1 MMTGTAA
8 LAGNMLMQNTL
19 DDLDRKKKEAEKATS
34 SSSDGTVADLSN
46 IQLGTQGSG
55 SADRD
60 LAKMTQ
66 LEYSNYIKNYRPIE
80 DQLIKKAQT
89 DDSLIRQAVQDAQ
102 TATPLMQGIAD
113 RQASRYGANLTAV
126 QQQQQTLGLERGNL
140 LGGIQGIRDA
150 RVAQKDQNRA
160 LMGDLINIGQGV
172 NRSALSQMST
182 AAKNQVDR
190 DNANSAM
197 RAQRRAQNM
206 QMMGTAAIALMF
218 M

>member
-1 MMTGTAA
+1 MMLATTAT
-8 LAGNMLMQNTL
+8 AGNVLMRNTL
-19 DDLDRKKKEAEKATS
+19 ADLDKKKKESEKAAKEATAKAG
-34 SSSDGTVADLSN
+34 DGRVDFGDLPEGASGAD
-46 IQLGTQGSG
+46 I
-55 SADRD
+55 D
-60 LAKMTQ
+60 LAKQTQ
-66 LEYSNYIKNYRPIE
+66 MEYENYLKNYRPEELKLIE
-80 DQLIKKAQT
+80 KAKT
-89 DDSLIRQAVQDAQ
+89 DDSLIRQAVEDSQ

-113 RQASRYGANLTAV
+113 RQASRYGANLTPMQM
-126 QQQQQTLGLERGNL
+126 QQQSLDLQRGNL

-206 QMMGTAAIALMF
+206 QMFGTAAMALMF